1 MSKENMFLN
10 VLVEFSAFLADS
22 TSVLS
27 FSVIGKVVCFSFFST
42 VKHLVA
48 TLTLPVTQGLEFGNG
63 FEVLVFNKLKVIF
76 FFMSLIWTQLCSAKH
91 FYLYTTVIVKMK

>member
-1 MSKENMFLN
+1 MFLN

-76 FFMSLIWTQLCSAKH
+76 FL
-91 FYLYTTVIVKMK
+91 YLTNLNTVGLSKTLLPIYNRGC

>member
-76 FFMSLIWTQLCSAKH
+76 F
-91 FYLYTTVIVKMK
+91 LYVTNLNTVVLSKTLLPIYNRGC